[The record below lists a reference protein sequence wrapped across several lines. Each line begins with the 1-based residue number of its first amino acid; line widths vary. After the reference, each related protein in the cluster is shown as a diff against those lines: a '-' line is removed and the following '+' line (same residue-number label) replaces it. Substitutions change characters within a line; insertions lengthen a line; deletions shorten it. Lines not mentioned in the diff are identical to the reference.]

1 MSAAV
6 NSEDQ
11 FQSAPATALPRV
23 GDEQLPD
30 ALGDADFEIDLEED
44 TAEMSAAPISL
55 DVDVALPDNKQQQQ
69 QNDDDDDNNNDMEI
83 EREEPI
89 VCFYHGARS

>member
-6 NSEDQ
+6 KHEDLA
-11 FQSAPATALPRV
+11 QSAIAAAPRA

-44 TAEMSAAPISL
+44 AAEMSAAPISL

-69 QNDDDDDNNNDMEI
+69 QNDDDDDNNNEMEI
-83 EREEPI
+83 EQDQPI
-89 VCFYHGARS
+89 VCHPMRA